1 MERVVRAQHS
11 ARLGEVPVH
20 EIGDID
26 IVRVLGMV
34 SRHLPLGVSLWRL
47 KYAGDGRS
55 RAQVSGDLVATAA
68 RSGWGQAE
76 AGAVVAGVVDH
87 WLDDRCHHCQGR
99 GYERICQT
107 PMLGAAAC
115 AECGGL
121 GHLSCP
127 DQSPIAAWMLELIA
141 SLEHEAACAVIARIR
156 PEQG

>member
-11 ARLGEVPVH
+11 AQLGEVPVH

-47 KYAGDGRS
+47 KYAGDGRARKKVS
-55 RAQVSGDLVATAA
+55 RELVATAA
-68 RSGWGQAE
+68 RCGWSQAE

-87 WLDDRCHHCQGR
+87 WLDDCCPHCQGR

-107 PMLGAAAC
+107 PMLDTVTC
-115 AECGGL
+115 AECRGMGRL
-121 GHLSCP
+121 PCP
-127 DQSPIAAWMLELIA
+127 DQSPIAAWLLEVIA
-141 SLEHEAACAVIARIR
+141 SLEHEAAGAVMARIR
-156 PEQG
+156 RDMG